1 MNWNQLGALCIF
13 PPNKRVEMIIFEN
26 NWDIWQSYVNLNLD
40 ASDIMSP
47 YAIMSIIG
55 HVLYNTLALF
65 PTWYWLCSF
74 IPRG

>member
-26 NWDIWQSYVNLNLD
+26 NWDIWHSYVNLNRD
-40 ASDIMSP
+40 DSDIMSP

-55 HVLYNTLALF
+55 HVL
-65 PTWYWLCSF
+65 
-74 IPRG
+74 